1 LTPYSPGL
9 PGLLS
14 LDLHTSAMSEPAIKP
29 PVPSST
35 PPPPAHGIRPDKET
49 FLAEENPFE
58 AMMERF
64 DHAAHLLNLDP
75 GLYKV
80 LRNPEKQIIVSIPVL
95 RDSGEVEVYTGYR
108 VLYNTSRGPAKG
120 GIRFDL
126 NVTLEEVK
134 ALAAWMTWKCALVN
148 IPFGGSKGGVVCDP
162 TTMSMGELERV
173 TRRYTSSIIETLGPD
188 SDVPAPD
195 VNTNERVMAWIM
207 DTYSMHHRHT
217 VTSVVTGKPVEMG
230 GSLGRREATGRGCMI
245 VTRETLAKLGM
256 SLKGARVAVQGF
268 GNVGSVAAELMARE
282 GGIIVAV
289 SDKSGGVYNRQG
301 LDIPDVLQWVRE
313 KRQIAGYPKGEQISK
328 EAVLTVDCDVVVP
341 AATENVI
348 TRKNAPQIK
357 AKIICEGANGPTTAA
372 ADEILEKKGIFVIP
386 DILANA
392 GGVTVSYFEWVQD
405 RGGYFWDE
413 DTVNRRLES
422 IMTRSFH
429 EVMGLVEKHKAST
442 RIACYMLA
450 VDRVAK
456 MHRLRGMYA

>member
-1 LTPYSPGL
+1 
-9 PGLLS
+9 
-14 LDLHTSAMSEPAIKP
+14 M
-29 PVPSST
+29 V
-35 PPPPAHGIRPDKET
+35 
-49 FLAEENPFE
+49 E

-64 DHAAHLLNLDP
+64 DHAAQLLKLDP

-80 LRNPEKQIIVSIPVL
+80 LRNPEKQIITSVPIV
-95 RDSGEVEVYTGYR
+95 RDNGEVEVYTGYR

-173 TRRYTSSIIETLGPD
+173 TRRYTSSIIEVLGPD

-207 DTYSMHHRHT
+207 DTYSMHKRHT
-217 VTSVVTGKPVEMG
+217 VTAVVTGKPVEMG

-245 VTRETLAKLGM
+245 VTRESLAKLGM

-268 GNVGSVAAELMARE
+268 GNVGSVAADLMAKE
-282 GGIIVAV
+282 GAIIVAV
-289 SDKSGGVYNRQG
+289 SDKSTALHNPKG
-301 LDIPDVLQWVRE
+301 LDIQDLLTWAKE
-313 KRQIAGYPKGEQISK
+313 HRQLAGYPKAETIQHN
-328 EAVLTVDCDVVVP
+328 ELLTLDCDVLVP

-348 TRKNAPQIK
+348 TSKNARNIK
-357 AKIICEGANGPTTAA
+357 AKVICEGANGPTSAN
-372 ADEILEKKGIFVIP
+372 ADKILEEKGIFVIP

-405 RGGYFWDE
+405 RGGYFWDLE
-413 DTVNRRLES
+413 TVNRRLES
-422 IMTRSFH
+422 IMERSFH
-429 EVMGLVEKHKAST
+429 EVLGLVDKHKVST

-450 VDRVAK
+450 VGRVAA
-456 MHRLRGMYA
+456 MHRLRGMD